1 MPSIEV
7 PVIAGAGWPVC
18 APEDAAEP
26 PHAAASSMRT
36 RPTVGTGL
44 RSRRGMESWRAY
56 WAVTVPV
63 MFGCTVQANGYWP
76 AARAGTS

>member
-1 MPSIEV
+1 VAPSSEV

-18 APEDAAEP
+18 APEG
-26 PHAAASSMRT
+26 AAAPPQAARSSSRA
-36 RPTVGTGL
+36 RPMVGTGL
-44 RSRRGMESWRAY
+44 RIARKIGLAY

-63 MFGCTVQANGYWP
+63 MFGCTVQLNVYWP